1 MVNELAT
8 VAGERIYFNPV
19 MYNPQKENP
28 FKNPDR
34 KFPVDFGS
42 LIEETFIA
50 TYTLPQ
56 GYVAEEMPKSAKVSL
71 PDDGGRFTYIVGVS
85 EEGKISISSKISLK
99 KTMYFA
105 EEYEALRK
113 FYDQIVQKHAEQI
126 VLKKK

>member
-1 MVNELAT
+1 VNELAT

-28 FKNPDR
+28 FKNPER
-34 KFPVDFGS
+34 KFPVDFGA
-42 LIEETFIA
+42 LIEETNIVS
-50 TYTLPQ
+50 YTIPT
-56 GYVAEEMPKSAKVSL
+56 GYMVEEMPKSAKIAL

-85 EEGKISISSKISLK
+85 EEGKISISSKVALK

-105 EEYEALRK
+105 EEYEVLRK